1 MCIDISVCDAST
13 SSESGTETHSE
24 AHSQQIP
31 HLELCILTNILS
43 DNLPDSAMTTDPPN
57 PAYTSDF
64 TCLLS
69 GPLEDFRLYSGRHSQ
84 WLMDIAHDLC
94 DPSLKRGML
103 KMWNAA
109 GEMWRNVNPTDP
121 LTASTYLYDT
131 QASVSLSKISERAG
145 KSKSTTTSD
154 GGHAVGPTS
163 TMAVRVK
170 QRDNGRCWVA
180 GPNFQVHNR
189 NSRLCPKR
197 MGDSLFRVIYSA
209 FVSTPPPAL
218 SIYDEICGIT
228 LCRNL
233 DASFCQY
240 EFGLQLVAPVR
251 SPSFLIL
258 YSKSLIHE
266 C

>member
-1 MCIDISVCDAST
+1 MCIDIDVCDAST

-31 HLELCILTNILS
+31 HLELCILTDIMS
-43 DNLPDSAMTTDPPN
+43 DNLPDSAMTTGPPN

-64 TCLLS
+64 TGLLC
-69 GPLEDFRLYSGRHSQ
+69 GPLEDFILYSGRHSK

-94 DPSLKRGML
+94 DPSLKRGTL

-109 GEMWRNVNPTDP
+109 GEMWRNVNLTDP

-131 QASVSLSKISERAG
+131 QAAVSLSKISERAE
-145 KSKSTTTSD
+145 KSKSTTTS
-154 GGHAVGPTS
+154 GGGRAVGPTS
-163 TMAVRVK
+163 TVK
-170 QRDNGRCWVA
+170 QRDNGQCWVT
-180 GPNFQVHNR
+180 GPTSPSR

-209 FVSTPPPAL
+209 FVSTPPPPAL

-228 LCRNL
+228 LFVSL
-233 DASFCQY
+233 DALFCQY
-240 EFGLQLVAPVR
+240 EFGLRLVAPVR
-251 SPSFLIL
+251 SSSFLIL